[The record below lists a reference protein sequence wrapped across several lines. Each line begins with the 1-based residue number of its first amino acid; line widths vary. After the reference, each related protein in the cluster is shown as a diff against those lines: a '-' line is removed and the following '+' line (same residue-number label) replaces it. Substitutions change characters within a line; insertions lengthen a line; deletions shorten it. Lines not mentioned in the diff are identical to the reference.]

1 KRAVEELT
9 TLPENNPFRENLLE
23 ILADWRKNLELRD
36 NLSREEEEEIM
47 NLSPAYLQQR
57 EEWRQEAKQEGR
69 QEGQLLLITSLL
81 EGRFGSL
88 DAELSGA
95 VEKIAKFPIA
105 ERSQL
110 LLSLGSLSREELLER
125 LRNRE

>member
-1 KRAVEELT
+1 
-9 TLPENNPFRENLLE
+9 
-23 ILADWRKNLELRD
+23 ADWRKNLELRD

-69 QEGQLLLITSLL
+69 QEGRQEGQLLLITSLL

-88 DAELSGA
+88 DAELSDA

-110 LLSLGSLSREELLER
+110 LLSLDSLSREELLNR
-125 LRNRE
+125 LQNREG